1 MRVGEQFCPGI
12 LHAVQAKDGLL
23 LRIRVPGGLI
33 EAEQLRVVADL
44 SRSFADGQI
53 EITSRANLQLRGVQ
67 SQDLNQIVASIA
79 GAGLL
84 PSPQH
89 DRVRNIVTSPVAGF
103 DSEELIDTRPLVR
116 DLDMRLR
123 ENAIFADLHPKFS
136 FAVFGGPKRFS
147 YDLDDLTLEAV
158 DFNSE
163 TYFDLRMAEVSL
175 GRVVKRADAVACML
189 TAAHMCIEMA
199 MEFNTRVRA
208 NAILKIPGA
217 RERMVNALSHV
228 STQLPALPPPSFVRD
243 ALIGICPTA
252 EENGVNIIPS
262 VPQGRVTAQQAY
274 SLVDIANVWKG
285 ELRFA
290 PWRGIVLC
298 SIARG
303 AAGTIADQLRRVGL
317 SCEGHD
323 GFQGIAA
330 CAGITGC
337 DAALADVR
345 GDAVSLAQRFA
356 GHTAPPGWTV
366 NLSGCE
372 KQCGRRHGASAELVA
387 DVSGYTL
394 NIDGRCVA
402 IGCSTDFALDAV
414 AARHETSLCEVAA
427 Q

>member
-44 SRSFADGQI
+44 SRSLGDGQV
-53 EITSRANLQLRGVQ
+53 EITSRANLQLRGIQ
-67 SQDLNQIVASIA
+67 SQDLTRIVASIA

-89 DRVRNIVTSPVAGF
+89 DRVRNIVTSPIAGF
-103 DSEELIDTRPLVR
+103 DREELIDTRPLVR
-116 DLDMRLR
+116 ELDMRLR

-147 YDLDDLTLEAV
+147 YDLDDLTLEVV

-163 TYFDLRMAEVSL
+163 SYFHLRMAEVPL
-175 GRVVKRADAVACML
+175 GRVIKRADAVTCML
-189 TAAHMCIEMA
+189 TAAHMCVEMA
-199 MEFNTRVRA
+199 LEFNTRVRA
-208 NAILKIPGA
+208 NAILRVPGA
-217 RERMVNALSHV
+217 RERIVNALSHV
-228 STQLPALPPPSFVRD
+228 STRLPALPPPSFVRD

-252 EENGVNIIPS
+252 EENRVNIIPS
-262 VPQGRVTAQQAY
+262 VPLGRLTAQQACT
-274 SLVDIANVWKG
+274 LVNVANERKS

-290 PWRGIVLC
+290 PWRGVVLC
-298 SIARG
+298 SVPKG
-303 AAGTIADQLRRVGL
+303 AAKAIADQLRFVGL
-317 SCEGHD
+317 SCEGRD
-323 GFQGIAA
+323 GLQGIAA
-330 CAGITGC
+330 CAGMTGC
-337 DAALADVR
+337 NAALADVR
-345 GDAVSLAQRFA
+345 ADAVSLAQRFA
-356 GHTAPPGWTV
+356 GHTAPSGWTV

-394 NIDGRCVA
+394 NIDGRCA
-402 IGCSTDFALDAV
+402 ATGCSTDVALDAI
-414 AARHETSLCEVAA
+414 AARHETLLCEVAA